1 MLFVMN
7 KAIPLPEIF
16 KFSNP
21 HMVIGRG
28 IMVINAIYRGKN
40 RRSAMFGDGV
50 MLSYPQYM
58 RAVTLDILRFEMLK
72 NCLFLEWRR
81 LNVPQKC

>member
-1 MLFVMN
+1 MLFEMN

-28 IMVINAIYRGKN
+28 ILCINAIYRGKN
-40 RRSAMFGDGV
+40 RRSAMFGYGV
-50 MLSYPQYM
+50 TVSYPQ
-58 RAVTLDILRFEMLK
+58 
-72 NCLFLEWRR
+72 
-81 LNVPQKC
+81 